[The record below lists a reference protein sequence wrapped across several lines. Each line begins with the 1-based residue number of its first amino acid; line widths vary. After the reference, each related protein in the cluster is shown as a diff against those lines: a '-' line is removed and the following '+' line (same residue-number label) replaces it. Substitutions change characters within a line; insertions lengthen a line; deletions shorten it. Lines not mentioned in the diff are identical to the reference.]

1 MILEMY
7 RGASLKLYMLKYL
20 QDAFRGAPPQKG
32 VDLPFCF
39 YFKKNY
45 YL

>member
-7 RGASLKLYMLKYL
+7 RGASLKLYILEYQ
-20 QDAFRGAPPQKG
+20 QDAFRKAPPQKG
-32 VDLPFCF
+32 LELPFCF